1 VYLCGIQSAQV
12 AAELQELGAL
22 LARFDVPEQVVTGQ
36 IAGGEQV
43 AGPVVAVAGGATT
56 GARLTLR
63 VLVPATALGPVPTGV
78 LQVENGRPCSTGF
91 DFAIFLISRRSGRVK
106 VRGRPPAYF
115 GYSEPNPSALKL
127 RMTSRARSSLVNVT
141 PAIFAT
147 GIICAESSTV

>member
-1 VYLCGIQSAQV
+1 MRRIAHRRAGRGGIPTKRGSCGCCRLVPHQATFALAMIVVADDRDPHLCGIQSAQV

-78 LQVENGRPCSTGF
+78 GAS
-91 DFAIFLISRRSGRVK
+91 D
-106 VRGRPPAYF
+106 
-115 GYSEPNPSALKL
+115 
-127 RMTSRARSSLVNVT
+127 
-141 PAIFAT
+141 
-147 GIICAESSTV
+147 